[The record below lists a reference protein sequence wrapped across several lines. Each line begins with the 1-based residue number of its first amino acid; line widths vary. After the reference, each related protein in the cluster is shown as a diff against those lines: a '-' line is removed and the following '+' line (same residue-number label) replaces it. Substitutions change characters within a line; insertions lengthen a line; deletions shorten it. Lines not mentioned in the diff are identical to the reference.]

1 VLKHQTLP
9 GMSDHEM
16 EEKGGKGGNKED
28 SDSKHELSFAYALGK
43 FKSAALSSLTNRY
56 MLANIVYL
64 GYTIGIL
71 IIGTAPH
78 CTLSVVVN
86 SLLPPDFGTEDY
98 ETKEINRLFQGTLPR
113 VHEVRLVATNAVSP
127 LSGRLQLCALGVCIP
142 VLVGVARNPLAAHHY
157 DT

>member
-1 VLKHQTLP
+1 
-9 GMSDHEM
+9 M

-28 SDSKHELSFAYALGK
+28 SDSTPELSVAYALGK

-78 CTLSVVVN
+78 CTLSVAVH

-113 VHEVRLVATNAVSP
+113 VHEVRLVATNAVCVSP
-127 LSGRLQLCALGVCIP
+127 LSGRFQLCALGVCLP
-142 VLVGVARNPLAAHHY
+142 VRVGLARNPLAAHHY